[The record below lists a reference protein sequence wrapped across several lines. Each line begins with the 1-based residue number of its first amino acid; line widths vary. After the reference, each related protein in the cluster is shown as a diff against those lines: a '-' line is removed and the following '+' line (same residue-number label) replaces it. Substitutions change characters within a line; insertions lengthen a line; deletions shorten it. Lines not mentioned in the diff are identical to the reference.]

1 MKPKPSKTTQLLP
14 RPDSSRALFFVSL
27 RQAERMNGVRFIAL
41 LSAVWVP
48 LLWADDYPKQVLADK
63 PSLYFRYDQVEG
75 SAIKSE
81 VGGLEGTLAG
91 NASIADHGPRDKA
104 YPDFASKNAAL
115 KLSGAGQF
123 LRIKDPGAESIL
135 DFAQGD
141 SITMEAWVNPQT
153 MGTVLLRHRQGAYR
167 QSRPES

>member
-1 MKPKPSKTTQLLP
+1 
-14 RPDSSRALFFVSL
+14 
-27 RQAERMNGVRFIAL
+27 MNGVRFIAL

-48 LLWADDYPKQVLADK
+48 LLWADDYSKQVLADK

-141 SITMEAWVNPQT
+141 SITMEAWVNPEPWAHT
-153 MGTVLLRHRQGAYR
+153 PTLSAKGAR
-167 QSRPES
+167 ETTARKPIIKITHCAWLSSGVQLV

>member
-1 MKPKPSKTTQLLP
+1 
-14 RPDSSRALFFVSL
+14 
-27 RQAERMNGVRFIAL
+27 MNGVRFIAL

-48 LLWADDYPKQVLADK
+48 LLWADDYSKQVLADK

-91 NASIADHGPRDKA
+91 NASIADHGPRGKA

-123 LRIKDPGAESIL
+123 CESRIRVPRVFSISLRAIPLPWKRG
-135 DFAQGD
+135 
-141 SITMEAWVNPQT
+141 
-153 MGTVLLRHRQGAYR
+153 
-167 QSRPES
+167 